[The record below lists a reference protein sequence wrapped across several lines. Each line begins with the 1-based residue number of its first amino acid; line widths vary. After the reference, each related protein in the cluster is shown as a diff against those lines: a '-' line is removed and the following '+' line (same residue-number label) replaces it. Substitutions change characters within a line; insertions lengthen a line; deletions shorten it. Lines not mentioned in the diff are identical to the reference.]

1 MIEMKQDT
9 ISLKKGFD
17 KFIVYCEVKNL
28 SEMTIQY
35 YKDGFNYFNHYLKL
49 ANHKENKKTE
59 IEAEAITKKTVDNY
73 ILAMRKMDIKD
84 STINI
89 RLRSIRAILYYLM
102 EEGDVS
108 YFKIKLISETTESKK
123 LYTDDDIKK
132 LLKRPNKKKCNF
144 SEYRTWALENFFVAT
159 GVRSRSARNVRI
171 QDLDFENDLIYI
183 DVTKSRK
190 GLVIPMSVSLKK
202 VLIEYLAVRKGK
214 LEDYVF
220 CNPEGKQLTKDALN
234 NIIAKY
240 NRQRDIEKTGVH
252 LFRHYY
258 AKKYIQNGGDCLKL
272 QKLLGHS
279 SLEMTKRYVELYAID
294 LQVDYDKLNPL
305 DTMFGMRERIKMKV
319 G

>member
-1 MIEMKQDT
+1 MIEMKQQT

-28 SEMTIQY
+28 SDMTIKY
-35 YKDGFNYFNHYLKL
+35 YQDGFNFFKTFLKSIK
-49 ANHKENKKTE
+49 NREDKSFE
-59 IEAEAITKKTVDNY
+59 IEAGAITKEMIDNY
-73 ILAMRKMDIKD
+73 ILTMKKSNIKD

-102 EEGDVS
+102 EEGDVN

-123 LYTDDDIKK
+123 LYTDDDIKM
-132 LLKRPNKKKCNF
+132 LLKKPNKKTCTF
-144 SEYRTWALENFFVAT
+144 AEFRTWALENLFVAT

-183 DVTKSRK
+183 DVVKSRK
-190 GLVIPMSVSLKK
+190 GLVIPMSISLKK
-202 VLIEYLAVRKGK
+202 VLIEYLSVRKGK
-214 LEDYVF
+214 SGDYVF
-220 CNPEGKQLTKDALN
+220 CNLEGNQLTKDALN

-240 NRQRDIEKTGVH
+240 NKQRGIDKTGVH

-279 SLEMTKRYVELYAID
+279 SLEMTKRYVELYAVD
-294 LQVDYDKLNPL
+294 LQVDYNQLNPL
-305 DTMFGMRERIKMKV
+305 DTMFGDRERIKMKV
-319 G
+319 R